1 MNDKRRNH
9 HIHIIIQRLS
19 NIQHI
24 MNSKEQQKQ
33 IITSSHRRCRNLG
46 VETGRIYPSQVLK
59 GKDLEKNLRKNEG
72 LLNIV
77 APFMDILYEAVANS
91 GFFIILTDR
100 DGYILRSKG
109 DPEAIV
115 QSEKLN
121 MVIGASM
128 SEESI
133 GTNAMGTCLFEGKP
147 LQVTARE
154 HYIKAYHRWTCSAA
168 PIRNPEGEII
178 ASLNLTGNSK
188 LLHPHTLGLVV
199 AAVRAVENQL
209 QGDKTRVQLN
219 ETFHYLQSVLESVS
233 SGIMTID
240 KKGIVKTINPWACS
254 LLNLEKDKVINKSIN
269 CLLPIWKDIY
279 KRFHRGESFLDAEI
293 SLPGP
298 RNKDRYDLSAYPIYN
313 EKKENIGMVL
323 VIKGIQKIF
332 NLVNKYTGMR
342 AYYTFDDI
350 VGNSSEIQQIID
362 HARTI
367 ASAPSTVLLMGESGT
382 GKELLAQSIH
392 NASSRRNEVFIA
404 VNCGALPKNLIE
416 SELFGYE
423 EGAFTGSRKG
433 GHAGKFE
440 LANGGTIFL
449 DEIGEMPLDMQVN
462 LLRVL
467 QEGYV
472 TRIGGTKNITVD
484 VRVIAATK
492 KNLVEELRK
501 GTFREDL
508 FYRLSVIPLFIP
520 PLRERKQDIKAL
532 LNHFMNAKARKLNKP
547 VPQINPELHDKI
559 MQYNWPGNVRELEN
573 FIENLVNFNGM
584 SSFNIISTEHPDGF
598 KDYNRKKAGDQPSVT
613 LDNNKYQAEEAVS
626 LEEIEKDAIKAS
638 MAHHNGNVTRVSRQL
653 GISRTTLYSKMRKY
667 HIEVN

>member
-1 MNDKRRNH
+1 MNNK
-9 HIHIIIQRLS
+9 
-19 NIQHI
+19 
-24 MNSKEQQKQ
+24 KQQKQ
-33 IITSSHRRCRNLG
+33 MIAASHERCREFG
-46 VETGRIYPSQVLK
+46 VETNRIYPSDVLT
-59 GKDLEKNLRKNEG
+59 GDALENK
-72 LLNIV
+72 LLEHAALLEIV

-91 GFFIILTDR
+91 GFFIILTDKE
-100 DGYILRSKG
+100 GYILRSKG
-109 DPEAIV
+109 DPDTI
-115 QSEKLN
+115 QTSKKLN

-128 SEESI
+128 SEQSI
-133 GTNAMGTCLFEGKP
+133 GTNAMGTAVYEGKP
-147 LQVTARE
+147 LQVTACE

-168 PIRNPEGEII
+168 PIRNTDGEII
-178 ASLNLTGNSK
+178 ASLNLTGDSK

-209 QGDKTRVQLN
+209 HANKARKELN
-219 ETFHYLQSVLESVS
+219 ETFHYLQSVLASVS
-233 SGIMTID
+233 SGIITID
-240 KKGIVKTINPWACS
+240 LNGIIKTINPWACTMLNIDKEKMVGRSVRS
-254 LLNLEKDKVINKSIN
+254 LV
-269 CLLPIWKDIY
+269 PIWKDIY
-279 KRFHRGESFLDAEI
+279 ERFKHGESFLDTEI
-293 SLPGP
+293 TMPGP
-298 RNKDRYDLSAYPIYN
+298 RSRDRYDLSAYAICDDN
-313 EKKENIGMVL
+313 NTIIGMVMVL
-323 VIKGIQKIF
+323 KGIQKIF

-342 AYYTFDDI
+342 AHYTFDDI
-350 VGNSSEIQQIID
+350 VGDSPELKQIID
-362 HARTI
+362 HAKMI

-392 NASSRRNEVFIA
+392 NASKRSNEVFIA

-467 QEGYV
+467 QESYV
-472 TRIGGTKNITVD
+472 TRIGGTKNIAVD

-520 PLRERKQDIKAL
+520 PLRERKQDIKSL
-532 LNHFMNAKARKLNKP
+532 LNHFMNVKASKLNKP
-547 VPQINPELHDKI
+547 IPEISSELHNKI

-584 SSFNIISTEHPDGF
+584 SSFNIM
-598 KDYNRKKAGDQPSVT
+598 AGDSAKGFHSQNAINAGVSAQNQTGQTVYS
-613 LDNNKYQAEEAVS
+613 DFKSAS
-626 LEEIEKDAIKAS
+626 LEDLEKRAIKQS
-638 MAHHNGNVTRVSRQL
+638 MEVYKGNVTRVSQQL

-667 HIEVN
+667 SIDVN